1 MKNTRSNIFRDIYY
15 QPYDDN
21 TRLKLYSSSKASL
34 QLIQRMSLLKSLKV
48 HNGCVNS
55 ICWNNSGE
63 LILSGSDDQHLVL
76 TNAYNYKVLTD
87 YKTSHRANIFSAK
100 FLPNSGDHRIV
111 SCSGDGII
119 LYTDLMRRTETFH
132 NQFTCHTGTT
142 YEIATIPGEPHN
154 FLSCGEDGTVRWFDL
169 RMKDKCSA
177 TRCREDV
184 LISCQRAVTALSV
197 NPVLPHQIAIGCSD
211 STVRTFDRRTLG
223 TPATGWIDAGSS
235 VRPLCSFTVPEF
247 EGNSYRITSLSY
259 SPDGQDVLV
268 SYSSDHLYL
277 FSIKDQGSLQ
287 LRKDATMGK
296 GKGKKHPLRSPQPV
310 RRLRL
315 RGDWSDTGP
324 DARPEREGGRRS
336 GTEIAQAR
344 PVLHTSLMQRMT
356 DVLSRMLN
364 DPATRAALSGG
375 GEDSLEGVIEQQE
388 GIQNTENNGESS
400 AERSNESA
408 ELSTEH
414 DNNDAGTRS
423 TSLYTDRTGSN
434 TAETSETTND
444 GRLETREVEEQ
455 EYNQLASHI
464 TSTSVNHDNL
474 TTSSS
479 DDVPMEIES
488 SQSDAQAASAS
499 STSSHHRSKHG
510 DIWDEGG
517 NANEA
522 SRANIGSK
530 QESMMENLQDRLTT
544 MRDGFLER
552 HGSEPAV
559 SLTYS
564 DKSSTSATISLGVG
578 DEVTRDSYHPGPSG
592 SCSDRTLSAG
602 PSNNHKHRYTDIR
615 EKTEEVIDSEDEDIQ
630 PGERLLNPVEAE
642 MDEAIANARSSQG
655 HETFDE
661 TYLTELCV
669 KRKYMGH
676 RNASFF
682 RTMIKEANF
691 WGDDFVMSGSDCGH
705 VFVWERDTAKLC
717 MLLEADHHVVNCL
730 QPHPYL
736 PILATS
742 GIDYD
747 VKLWAPVNKKTDFD
761 EKFAEDLK
769 KRNAVM
775 LEETKDTITVPAV
788 FMIRMLACLN
798 QIRRDSS
805 DNENFERRV
814 SIYLEISFYFAEI
827 SLRNVVQFIYKT
839 LNVSE
844 PSF

>member
-1 MKNTRSNIFRDIYY
+1 MRKLRSSIFHDIYN
-15 QPYDDN
+15 QPYDDYS
-21 TRLKLYSSSKASL
+21 RHKLYSSSKASL
-34 QLIQRMSLLKSLKV
+34 QLIQRMSLVKRLKV

-55 ICWNNSGE
+55 ICWNSTGNI
-63 LILSGSDDQHLVL
+63 ILSGSDDQHLVL
-76 TNAYNYKVLTD
+76 TDVYNYQVLTHH
-87 YKTSHRANIFSAK
+87 KTSHRANIFSAK
-100 FLPNSGDHRIV
+100 FLPNNGDHRIV

-132 NQFTCHTGTT
+132 NQFACHSGTT
-142 YEIATIPGEPHN
+142 YEVATIPGEPHS

-169 RMKDKCSA
+169 RVKEKCNVA
-177 TRCREDV
+177 RCREDV

-197 NPVLPHQIAIGCSD
+197 NPVMPHQIAIGCSD
-211 STVRTFDRRTLG
+211 STVRTFDRRMLG
-223 TPATGWIDAGSS
+223 TQATGWTDSSGS

-247 EGNSYRITSLSY
+247 DGNSYRITSLSY

-277 FSIKDQGSLQ
+277 FSMKDQSNVH
-287 LRKDATMGK
+287 LRKDIQMGK

-344 PVLHTSLMQRMT
+344 PTLHTSLMQRMT

-375 GEDSLEGVIEQQE
+375 GEDSLEGVIDQQENSQRSNDNSTVPNVDANREQQQIE
-388 GIQNTENNGESS
+388 AETETDSDVQAQEHMLSLDQSETARNDDHQVSTDMAIQGSSVLTNNFNTEEPINNDLDDIQATETQTNLLESNNNTSNNSAETRSSDGECDTEGESS
-400 AERSNESA
+400 N
-408 ELSTEH
+408 
-414 DNNDAGTRS
+414 
-423 TSLYTDRTGSN
+423 
-434 TAETSETTND
+434 AETSCHND
-444 GRLETREVEEQ
+444 KREE
-455 EYNQLASHI
+455 N
-464 TSTSVNHDNL
+464 
-474 TTSSS
+474 
-479 DDVPMEIES
+479 
-488 SQSDAQAASAS
+488 
-499 STSSHHRSKHG
+499 
-510 DIWDEGG
+510 
-517 NANEA
+517 
-522 SRANIGSK
+522 
-530 QESMMENLQDRLTT
+530 MMENLQDRLTT

-564 DKSSTSATISLGVG
+564 DKSSTRATISLGVAN
-578 DEVTRDSYHPGPSG
+578 EVIRDSYHAGPSG
-592 SCSDRTLSAG
+592 SQSTERLDPG
-602 PSNNHKHRYTDIR
+602 PSNSYKKRMLYRSTQ
-615 EKTEEVIDSEDEDIQ
+615 EKSDDSAYIDSDDEDV
-630 PGERLLNPVEAE
+630 PTHHRLVHPVEAE
-642 MDEAIANARSSQG
+642 MDEAIANARTSQG
-655 HETFDE
+655 QESFDE

-669 KRKYMGH
+669 KQKYTGH
-676 RNASFF
+676 RNA

-691 WGDDFVMSGSDCGH
+691 WGNDFVMSGSDCGH

-717 MLLEADHHVVNCL
+717 MLLEADQHVVNCL

-736 PILATS
+736 PMLATS

-747 VKLWAPVNKKTDFD
+747 VKLWAPTNEESTFD

-798 QIRRDSS
+798 QIRRGRGRSRRRSGD
-805 DNENFERRV
+805 ENDE
-814 SIYLEISFYFAEI
+814 
-827 SLRNVVQFIYKT
+827 LRGG
-839 LNVSE
+839 
-844 PSF
+844 

>member
-1 MKNTRSNIFRDIYY
+1 MRKTRASIFRDIYY
-15 QPYDDN
+15 QPYDDC

-34 QLIQRMSLLKSLKV
+34 QLMQRMSLLKRLKV

-55 ICWNNSGE
+55 ICWNSNGE

-76 TNAYNYKVLTD
+76 TNAHNYEVLTD

-142 YEIATIPGEPHN
+142 YEIATIPGEPYS

-169 RMKDKCSA
+169 RVKDKCNA

-184 LISCQRAVTALSV
+184 LIPCQRAVTALSV

-223 TPATGWIDAGSS
+223 TPATGWTDAENS

-277 FSIKDQGSLQ
+277 FSIKDQSSLQ

-324 DARPEREGGRRS
+324 DARPEREGGRRG

-375 GEDSLEGVIEQQE
+375 GEDSLEGVIEQPE
-388 GIQNTENNGESS
+388 GIQNVENNPEPNT
-400 AERSNESA
+400 ERSNDTV
-408 ELSTEH
+408 ELSA
-414 DNNDAGTRS
+414 DRS
-423 TSLYTDRTGSN
+423 NISAISGNISAHVN
-434 TAETSETTND
+434 TAESTDMGETFNTE
-444 GRLETREVEEQ
+444 RLQTRENGQPQQ
-455 EYNQLASHI
+455 EDYNQLASSNI
-464 TSTSVNHDNL
+464 SAGMNDN
-474 TTSSS
+474 
-479 DDVPMEIES
+479 VPMETES
-488 SQSDAQAASAS
+488 SQSDQTQITCLN
-499 STSSHHRSKHG
+499 STSSQVDKTEH
-510 DIWDEGG
+510 DNIWNRNRNEHETSCG
-517 NANEA
+517 N
-522 SRANIGSK
+522 ITSK
-530 QESMMENLQDRLTT
+530 QENMMENLQDRLTT

-578 DEVTRDSYHPGPSG
+578 DEMTRDSYHPGPSG
-592 SCSDRTLSAG
+592 STDGTFGAG
-602 PSNNHKHRYTDIR
+602 PSSNRNHHRYNDKKIKET
-615 EKTEEVIDSEDEDIQ
+615 VYIDSDDEDIQ
-630 PGERLLNPVEAE
+630 SISHERLLNPVEK
-642 MDEAIANARSSQG
+642 MDEAIVNTRSSQE
-655 HETFDE
+655 HETFDD

-676 RNASFF
+676 RNA

-691 WGDDFVMSGSDCGH
+691 WGNDFVMSGSDCGH
-705 VFVWERDTAKLC
+705 VFIWERDTARLC
-717 MLLEADHHVVNCL
+717 MLLEADQHVVNCL
-730 QPHPYL
+730 QPHPHL
-736 PILATS
+736 PMLATS

-747 VKLWAPVNKKTDFD
+747 VKLWAPINDEPNFD

-798 QIRRDSS
+798 QIRRGRGRNRRRSS
-805 DNENFERRV
+805 DESGE
-814 SIYLEISFYFAEI
+814 
-827 SLRNVVQFIYKT
+827 LRGG
-839 LNVSE
+839 
-844 PSF
+844 

>member
-1 MKNTRSNIFRDIYY
+1 MRKTRVSIFRDIYY
-15 QPYDDN
+15 QPYDDC
-21 TRLKLYSSSKASL
+21 TKLKLYSSSKASL
-34 QLIQRMSLLKSLKV
+34 QLMQRMSLLKRLKV

-55 ICWNNSGE
+55 ICWNSNGE

-76 TNAYNYKVLTD
+76 TNAHNYEVHLYA
-87 YKTSHRANIFSAK
+87 YKIYLWT
-100 FLPNSGDHRIV
+100 
-111 SCSGDGII
+111 
-119 LYTDLMRRTETFH
+119 
-132 NQFTCHTGTT
+132 
-142 YEIATIPGEPHN
+142 
-154 FLSCGEDGTVRWFDL
+154 LSKRNL
-169 RMKDKCSA
+169 
-177 TRCREDV
+177 DV
-184 LISCQRAVTALSV
+184 LIPCQRAVTALSV

-223 TPATGWIDAGSS
+223 TPATGWTDAESS

-287 LRKDATMGK
+287 LRKDATTGK

-375 GEDSLEGVIEQQE
+375 GEDSLEGVIEQPE
-388 GIQNTENNGESS
+388 GIQNVENNPELNTERSSDTVEMS
-400 AERSNESA
+400 AEQRNTLETNENT
-408 ELSTEH
+408 ST
-414 DNNDAGTRS
+414 R
-423 TSLYTDRTGSN
+423 TDRVESTDMDETINTERLQTG
-434 TAETSETTND
+434 E
-444 GRLETREVEEQ
+444 LEQSQ
-455 EYNQLASHI
+455 EYNQLASPSI
-464 TSTSVNHDNL
+464 STSMN
-474 TTSSS
+474 
-479 DDVPMEIES
+479 DDVPMETDS
-488 SQSDAQAASAS
+488 SQSDRAQI
-499 STSSHHRSKHG
+499 TSIRCTTSRDRTEHDNVWNRNRNE
-510 DIWDEGG
+510 D
-517 NANEA
+517 EA
-522 SRANIGSK
+522 SCGNITSK
-530 QESMMENLQDRLTT
+530 QENMMENLQDRLTT

-564 DKSSTSATISLGVG
+564 DKSSTNATISLGVG
-578 DEVTRDSYHPGPSG
+578 DEMTRDSYHPGPSG
-592 SCSDRTLSAG
+592 SSDGTLDAG
-602 PSNNHKHRYTDIR
+602 PSSNRNHHYNDNTKEDVY
-615 EKTEEVIDSEDEDIQ
+615 IDSDDEDIQ
-630 PGERLLNPVEAE
+630 SDERLLNPVEE
-642 MDEAIANARSSQG
+642 MDEAITNARSSQG
-655 HETFDE
+655 HETFDDAC
-661 TYLTELCV
+661 LTELCV

-676 RNASFF
+676 RNA

-691 WGDDFVMSGSDCGH
+691 WGNDFVMSGSDCGH
-705 VFVWERDTAKLC
+705 VFVWERDTARLC
-717 MLLEADHHVVNCL
+717 MLLEADQHVVNCL

-736 PILATS
+736 PMLATS

-747 VKLWAPVNKKTDFD
+747 VKLWAPVNDEPNFD

-798 QIRRDSS
+798 QIRRGS
-805 DNENFERRV
+805 EN
-814 SIYLEISFYFAEI
+814 L
-827 SLRNVVQFIYKT
+827 
-839 LNVSE
+839 
-844 PSF
+844 